1 MTPEGSLDSKGQ
13 GMPYYLFHYTYGVE
27 YTKEGLP
34 VELQVGLGLGL
45 GYG

>member
-1 MTPEGSLDSKGQ
+1 
-13 GMPYYLFHYTYGVE
+13 MPYYLFHYTYGVE